1 MKTTKIAALLFGVL
15 LASFGQSFGQ
25 NNLQFTGVKA
35 TSEKAIQLYWAS
47 NTNEVYEVDYADQLA
62 GNSDGSTAWNKL
74 YEDYPSQGTNTFI
87 ADAGNYD
94 ITPQIPHPK
103 SSPMR
108 FYRIMLV
115 EGNTIA
121 ANPTVSILSVTNGA
135 SLSSDVTI
143 SVAASTGDVL
153 TDVKL
158 FIDGEEQWSSVG
170 NTNSGG
176 TNNFVINTCEW
187 PNGSHT
193 IFATVKSQSG
203 LEGAP
208 NGGVISYGRAV
219 SPYLNVTFD
228 NLITRFDF
236 SQPYFEPDLGQTQQ
250 VTAAFTANC
259 DWTLQIQDA
268 SLNTVRFASGS
279 GSSMEFDWDGTG
291 TNGASLPNGVY
302 SYLLTAQTN
311 GQAFMSMMSGGSGSF
326 SSSALASVS
335 SVEEASELWALP
347 ENGDGFVPLALY
359 PPGFDTNGFTIIEAS
374 QSQVRALTEAVIA
387 VDRPAI
393 QAKSA
398 MLTDS
403 GSSGGGMMAAAAY
416 SSPSQNTR
424 GPKRKP
430 RTGVKGEVGS
440 FGICYKT
447 YGTNGFGSP
456 HPLTGWPYPLPT
468 KVAIDGQSATA
479 LTVDYRVQQFQKMAD
494 DFNQIMVKA
503 AWKQAF
509 VKKDAQWSATDIKK
523 SSLGGNSIFNTCN
536 FGILMTHGSYGN
548 TGSAGTED
556 DNIRYTY
563 CWLGGN
569 DYVRLSDM
577 DFGSDGTNGLRWMT
591 IFACNILKP
600 ENYSSMANHS
610 LIPVN
615 DNLHLLLG
623 FSTTGYAASNLGKY
637 YANYLTATNYS
648 YSVVNSLADAC
659 ADAYTECKP
668 GSITN
673 IVRIRI
679 SGWGSCFNDSLQL
692 YNDPDLNTIDYQDRT
707 VFIPQ

>member
-1 MKTTKIAALLFGVL
+1 MKSTNVILIVCGMLM
-15 LASFGQSFGQ
+15 ASIGQGLCQ
-25 NNLQFTGVKA
+25 NALQFTSVRA
-35 TSEKAIQLYWAS
+35 TAEKAIQLYWAS

-62 GNSDGSTAWNKL
+62 GNGDGSTAWNKL
-74 YEDYPSQGTNTFI
+74 YEDYPSHGTNTFI

-103 SSPMR
+103 LSPMR

-115 EGNTIA
+115 EGNGIA
-121 ANPTVSILSVTNGA
+121 TNPAVSILSVTNGA
-135 SLSSDVTI
+135 SLSGDVTI
-143 SVAASTGDVL
+143 SVLASTGDIL

-170 NTNSGG
+170 STNSGG

-193 IFATVKSQSG
+193 IFATAKSQSG
-203 LEGAP
+203 FEGAA

-219 SPYLNVTFD
+219 SPYRNVTFD

-311 GQAFMSMMSGGSGSF
+311 GQAFMSMMSGGGF
-326 SSSALASVS
+326 SSSVRASVS
-335 SVEEASELWALP
+335 SVEEATELWALP
-347 ENGDGFVPLALY
+347 ENADGFVPLALY

-398 MLTDS
+398 MLMDS
-403 GSSGGGMMAAAAY
+403 ESGGGGMMSAAAY

-430 RTGVKGEVGS
+430 KVGVKGEVGN

-447 YGTNGFGSP
+447 YGTNGFTSP

-479 LTVDYRVQQFQKMAD
+479 LTVDYRVQQFKKMAD
-494 DFNQIMVKA
+494 DFNQIMTKA
-503 AWKQAF
+503 AWKSAF
-509 VKKDAQWSATDIKK
+509 IKKDDQWGATDIKK
-523 SSLGGNSIFNTCN
+523 TSLGGNSIFNTCN
-536 FGILMTHGSYGN
+536 FGILMTHGSYVNNNNAGN
-548 TGSAGTED
+548 SSDAVK
-556 DNIRYTY
+556 YTY

-569 DYVRLSDM
+569 DYVKLSEM
-577 DFGSDGTNGLRWMT
+577 DFGSTGTNGLRWMT
-591 IFACNILKP
+591 IFACNILKS
-600 ENYSSMANHS
+600 ENYNSMNNHG

-623 FSTTGYAASNLGKY
+623 FNTTGYAASNLGKY

-648 YSVVNSLADAC
+648 YSVVNSIADAC
-659 ADAYTECKP
+659 ADAYTENSK
-668 GSITN
+668 GITN
-673 IVRIRI
+673 IVRVAI
-679 SGWGSCFNDSLQL
+679 SGWDSCMGDTLQL
-692 YNDPDLNTIDYQDRT
+692 YNDPDLNGLQYNERT
-707 VFIPQ
+707 VFIP